1 MKSRLVRLSD
11 KDAALLTPRRCMALV
26 EVDRECNA
34 EPEAKGWWRWAD
46 GLGAPLSLCASCRRS
61 LAGPTPEERAATRKA
76 FEARQTLL
84 FTLDVAERRLI
95 KAGR

>member
-1 MKSRLVRLSD
+1 VKSRLVRVAASE
-11 KDAALLTPRRCMALV
+11 AALLTPRRCMALV
-26 EVDRECNA
+26 KVDEECGA
-34 EPEAKGWWRWAD
+34 PPEEKGWWKWAD

-84 FTLDVAERRLI
+84 FTLDVVDRRLI
-95 KAGR
+95 RG